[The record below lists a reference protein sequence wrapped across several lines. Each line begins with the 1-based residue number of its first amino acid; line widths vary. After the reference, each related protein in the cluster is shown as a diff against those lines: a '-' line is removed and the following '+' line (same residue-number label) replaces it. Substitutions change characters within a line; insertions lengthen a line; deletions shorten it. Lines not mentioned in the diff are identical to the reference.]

1 MWQNLHNL
9 QFESLQRIDT
19 IFPSNNECINFQGKI
34 LINFKFKN
42 KNTKQN
48 ICDIASFSSKY
59 ACLDQ
64 LLHAT
69 TNCSFRVNQRMA
81 RQNVCRNI
89 DIHELLISYF
99 YTF

>member
-1 MWQNLHNL
+1 MNASTLK
-9 QFESLQRIDT
+9 
-19 IFPSNNECINFQGKI
+19 GKI
-34 LINFKFKN
+34 LINLKCKN

-89 DIHELLISYF
+89 DIHELLISYTYIYHISIPF
-99 YTF
+99 DY